1 MPNDFLSVIQPT
13 SFDPEKQ
20 HGRRALPVLPVRE
33 TVLFPHAVLPL
44 TVGRDSSIQLIQSL
58 GEERTILVVAQ
69 RDARQDVPD
78 ATDLHSVG
86 TLATIH
92 KVVKMPNQ
100 SLFVF
105 TEGTERIKLGGF
117 EQTSPFLVAEFER
130 VPDEDF
136 EKTPELEAL
145 QRNVVSQF
153 QQIVAA
159 SPTLSDD
166 LQTIAL
172 NIDEPGR
179 LADFIGSSLP
189 FLTTND
195 KQELLETT
203 DVTARLERL
212 NRHLVKELEVQQLR
226 SKIQNEV
233 QDAVQQSQREY
244 YLREQQKAISKEL
257 GEQDEN
263 GKDIQELRDKIE
275 AAGMPEDTKKEA
287 LKELNRLQRMN
298 PAQADYGMTRGYV
311 EWLAVLPWS
320 KSSGEAVD
328 IRKAAEC
335 LDEDHY
341 GLQKVKDRILDY
353 LSVRRL
359 KPDMKGPILC
369 FVGPPGVGKTSLG
382 KSIARALGRKFARIS
397 LGGMHDEA
405 EIRGHRRTYIGAMPG
420 QIVQNLKRVETNDPV
435 FMLDEIDK
443 LGRDFR
449 GDPASALL
457 ETLDPAQNSTF
468 RDNYLDQPFDLSKVL
483 FICTANQLDPIPAP
497 LLDRMEI
504 IELTGYTEEEKVN
517 IAERYLVPR
526 QIQENGIEP
535 VSAAAQP
542 EGNREQGTGNSEP
555 APASQSQAGKPFLRS
570 AQDDTFAD
578 GETGETFIVNERA
591 ADGAVVSDVAAE
603 HAVPESNRPEAVA
616 GEARIVFPKESLGII
631 ARHYTREAGVR
642 KLEQLVGTV
651 CRKQARRIAEGKTE
665 PLQVTD
671 AVIHEFL
678 GGYKVRVDTEIA
690 ERTKRSGVAVGLAW
704 TPVGGDVLFI
714 EANRM
719 KGKGNFQITGQIGDV
734 MKESMQA
741 ALTWVRSNANA
752 LGLDEDVLKDIDLH
766 LHVPAGAIP
775 KDGPSAGVTMA
786 TALVSLLT
794 DMPVRPLLAMTG
806 EITLSGNVL
815 PVGGIKE
822 KFLAAKRAGVR
833 DVILPIDV
841 RPNVEEDLSADQTEG
856 VTIHYASRIEDVLA
870 VALPHSMRDAVQDEQ
885 IRDAVMSA
893 AA

>member
-1 MPNDFLSVIQPT
+1 MPNDFVSVIQPT
-13 SFDPEKQ
+13 ASDPDRK
-20 HGRRALPVLPVRE
+20 RSARALPVLPVRD

-58 GEERTILVVAQ
+58 GDEKTILVVAQ
-69 RDARQDVPD
+69 RDARQDTPD
-78 ATDLHSVG
+78 SSELYPVG

-105 TEGTERIKLGGF
+105 TEGTERIRLGEF
-117 EQTSPFLVAEFER
+117 EQKAPFLTATYEL
-130 VPDEDF
+130 VPDVDPG
-136 EKTPELEAL
+136 KSTELEAL
-145 QRNVVSQF
+145 QRNVIAQF
-153 QQIVAA
+153 QQVVAA

-172 NIDEPGR
+172 NIEEPGR

-189 FLTTND
+189 FLTTID
-195 KQELLETT
+195 KQDLLETT
-203 DVTARLERL
+203 DVAVRLDRL
-212 NRHLVKELEVQQLR
+212 NKHLVKELEVQQLR

-257 GEQDEN
+257 GETDEGN
-263 GKDIQELRDKIE
+263 KAIEELRARIE
-275 AAGMPEDTKKEA
+275 GAGMPEDTKKEA

-298 PAQADYGMTRGYV
+298 PAQPDYGMVRTYV
-311 EWLAVLPWS
+311 EWLAVLPWA
-320 KSSGEAVD
+320 KSSGKTVD
-328 IRKAAEC
+328 ILEAAAF

-457 ETLDPAQNSTF
+457 ETLDPAQNGTF

-504 IELTGYTEEEKVN
+504 IELTGYTEEEKIN
-517 IAERYLVPR
+517 IAERYLAPR
-526 QIQENGIEP
+526 QIKENGIDGTAAETVKTEVPVDPESVVPETQLPEP
-535 VSAAAQP
+535 VA
-542 EGNREQGTGNSEP
+542 
-555 APASQSQAGKPFLRS
+555 
-570 AQDDTFAD
+570 
-578 GETGETFIVNERA
+578 
-591 ADGAVVSDVAAE
+591 
-603 HAVPESNRPEAVA
+603 PEAK
-616 GEARIVFPKESLGII
+616 IIFPRESLGII

-642 KLEQLVGTV
+642 KLEQLIGTV
-651 CRKQARRIAEGKTE
+651 CRKQARRLAEGKTE
-665 PLQVTD
+665 TLTVTD
-671 AVIHEFL
+671 EVIREFL

-690 ERTKRSGVAVGLAW
+690 ERTRRAGVAVGLAW

-714 EANRM
+714 EANKM
-719 KGKGNFQITGQIGDV
+719 KGKGKLDRTGQLGDV
-734 MKESMQA
+734 MKESVHA
-741 ALTWVRSNANA
+741 AYTWIRSNAES
-752 LGLDEDVLKDIDLH
+752 LGIDEKVFEELDIHV
-766 LHVPAGAIP
+766 HVPAGAIP

-794 DMPVRPLLAMTG
+794 NRPIRPLLAMTG

-822 KFLAAKRAGVR
+822 KFLAAKRAGVK

-841 RPNVEEDLSADQTEG
+841 KANVEEDLTDDQTAG
-856 VTIHYASRIEDVLA
+856 ITIHYASRIEDVLA
-870 VALPHSMRDAVQDEQ
+870 VALPHTMRDVKSDEAM
-885 IRDAVMSA
+885 REELVNA
-893 AA
+893 A